1 MEVDAE
7 KLIVLVEARPS
18 IYNYTLKDHHNKEI
32 INMFWDEIAT
42 EVGSTSE
49 KCKAKWNSIRTSY
62 SRFLRDEKQPSGS
75 GASKKKKW
83 YLAESL
89 AFLRDYMGK
98 HRNLGSN
105 SNVVDENEAEQNADV
120 SDFSEEADGI
130 AIPAEQSSPCPDNFA
145 QPPPKKK
152 TKGKTSMITDVAGPM
167 IEFLKSRTSVAKTEM
182 TQSHN
187 SKFLESLVPDM
198 DKLTPRRQ
206 RQFKEKALTTLN
218 RFLDEQEEEA
228 VWLSRDPQCTTTL
241 APSPQY
247 VNSPSPQQLINSPSP
262 QHLINTGIESV
273 QQPVLSTPHFSQQ
286 NCQDNTTWNNL

>member
-18 IYNYTLKDHHNKEI
+18 IYNYTLKDHHNKDI

-152 TKGKTSMITDVAGPM
+152 MKGKTSMITDGGGQ
-167 IEFLKSRTSVAKTEM
+167 I
-182 TQSHN
+182 
-187 SKFLESLVPDM
+187 
-198 DKLTPRRQ
+198 
-206 RQFKEKALTTLN
+206 
-218 RFLDEQEEEA
+218 
-228 VWLSRDPQCTTTL
+228 
-241 APSPQY
+241 
-247 VNSPSPQQLINSPSP
+247 I
-262 QHLINTGIESV
+262 
-273 QQPVLSTPHFSQQ
+273 
-286 NCQDNTTWNNL
+286 